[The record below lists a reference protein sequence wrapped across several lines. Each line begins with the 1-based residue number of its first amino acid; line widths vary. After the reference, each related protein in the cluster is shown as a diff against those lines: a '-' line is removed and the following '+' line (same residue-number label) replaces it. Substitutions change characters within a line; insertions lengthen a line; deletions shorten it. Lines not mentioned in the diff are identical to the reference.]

1 MINIDFVYFEI
12 QIWLRILIENLYI
25 FFISMGFKCDTI
37 FDTRLLFELINKRI
51 DVYVNILTA
60 EIISLFGQIISCYIP
75 ECDNLIAP
83 NM

>member
-1 MINIDFVYFEI
+1 
-12 QIWLRILIENLYI
+12 
-25 FFISMGFKCDTI
+25 MGFKCDTI
-37 FDTRLLFELINKRI
+37 FNTRLLFELINKRI